1 MEMKGDVERDNLLVY
16 TTVQFFM
23 STGAFM
29 TETSG
34 NPEFLRGWNAAL
46 TSARAC
52 HEAKASQAMVQ
63 SRRTRF
69 PKNFEREAEFHG
81 HSAELIVTLSP
92 EDV

>member
-1 MEMKGDVERDNLLVY
+1 MGMKGENW
-16 TTVQFFM
+16 
-23 STGAFM
+23 M
-29 TETSG
+29 TETSD

-46 TSARAC
+46 IAARAW

-69 PKNFEREAEFHG
+69 PKNLEREAEFHR